1 MARKTETQKL
11 QDYADEIWGVGKMEV
26 VYEGPF
32 KGFSIIPTDDFGTD
46 DPMMYYRFIGQD
58 ASEAHAELD
67 TMADLS
73 KSARIRKLAQ
83 I

>member
-11 QDYADEIWGVGKMEV
+11 QDYADEIWGVGKMEIRHI
-26 VYEGPF
+26 PF
-32 KGFSIIPTDDFGTD
+32 KGFEMIDVTDIRLGR
-46 DPMMYYRFIGQD
+46 MLGCN
-58 ASEAHAELD
+58 AAEAHAELD

-73 KSARIRKLAQ
+73 KSARIHKLAQ